1 MCGDIGLLQGLVLA
15 ATVVMLALWVGAL
28 LGMFTSN
35 RDAPS
40 RKQMDDD
47 LFCPV
52 CGYYCLGKG
61 GRECLD
67 KPTLV
72 GLGERD
78 A

>member
-1 MCGDIGLLQGLVLA
+1 MCGDIGLLQGIILA
-15 ATVVMLALWVGAL
+15 AIAVMTVLWVGAL
-28 LGMFTSN
+28 LGMFTHK

-40 RKQMDDD
+40 QEQMDEDI
-47 LFCPV
+47 FCPV

-61 GRECLD
+61 GNGCID

-72 GLGERD
+72 NIVERD